1 MKIILKLLITYQK
14 LLPPGTPGSECEI
27 EIPPSSKARD
37 ILARYGV
44 PVDENTVILING
56 RSPQSPGGLLSE
68 GDVLCAFPVAA
79 GG

>member
-1 MKIILKLLITYQK
+1 MKILLKLLITYQD
-14 LLPPGTPGSECEI
+14 LLPLGSSGSECEI
-27 EIPPSSKARD
+27 DIPLASKARD
-37 ILARYGV
+37 ILTRFGV

-56 RSPQSPGGLLSE
+56 RSPQHPDGLLSD